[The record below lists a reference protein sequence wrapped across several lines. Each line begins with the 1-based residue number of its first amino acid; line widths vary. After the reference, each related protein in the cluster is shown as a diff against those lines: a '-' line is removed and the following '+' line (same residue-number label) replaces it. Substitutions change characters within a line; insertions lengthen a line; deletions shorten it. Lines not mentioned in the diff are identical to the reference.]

1 MGVDEHSRPAPTTG
15 QLLAD
20 AIVEVVDRRR
30 FLTLPQLHAE
40 LAAAVPVERDGQR
53 IDPVALLGDDPIG
66 ALRDGLVER
75 ADLFG
80 VDDVVYS
87 SASLVAG
94 RRFTAR
100 TDDGLDVEHLDDLH
114 AFAGIQ
120 RHLTD
125 QPVGVPVTAGGR
137 RVFVTDAVPRQF
149 GSAGRYLVV
158 GAPDDLTTGRFGS
171 LPPDELAVE
180 VIGPDRLASGETEVA
195 ALRSAVAEMVPP
207 GKGRSARA
215 LVASAMFLND
225 RCFRAPT
232 LPVTDL
238 LAAAGLAERDG
249 EWGRAG
255 EAWAT
260 GAEDAADNRVD
271 ELVAEFGLDRAERR
285 HLRLL
290 VDQWRRWTGGRHVID
305 AAAFTAS
312 LGTGRVAAAFAE
324 FWQPRTTTTI
334 EAWMDQRRL
343 VETVA
348 RSEPDHPA
356 IAYLRGMIDLRLG
369 DGAGALGH
377 FESAAAADPEFLPV
391 RDELGLLLLDQGQHE
406 PALSLLSPGH
416 PVGDAVRAV
425 FERAERDRRQ
435 AEKADQCRCGS
446 GRKYRSCCAR
456 QLRLGD
462 DEAVDVLDIRL
473 QAFLAAPPW
482 SAQMLRLADIVST
495 EWCVMSFPEAL
506 AEPFVQDV
514 LVVEGGGAAAYLAA
528 RRRLLPDDE
537 IELLS
542 QYTSRHREAF
552 DVSAISGPAV
562 ELVDPDEG
570 HRTTITDPELAESL
584 EEGDAVLVR
593 TVQRGGQ
600 LVPVGPHIRIPEDHV
615 ALLRVVLASRPTAE
629 QLLGWV
635 CRRAE
640 ILRPPIDLGA
650 DIDLRSPVSARP
662 EGLEGFDIDD
672 LARRAMDS

>member
-1 MGVDEHSRPAPTTG
+1 MGVDEQSRPAPTTG
-15 QLLAD
+15 QLLAE
-20 AIVEVVDRRR
+20 AIVDVVDRRR

-40 LAAAVPVERDGQR
+40 LAAAAPFERAGQR
-53 IDPVALLGDDPIG
+53 IDPGALLGDDPIG
-66 ALRDGLVER
+66 ALRDAVLER

-100 TDDGLDVEHLDDLH
+100 TDDGLDLEHLDDLH
-114 AFAGIQ
+114 VFAGIQ
-120 RHLTD
+120 RHLPD
-125 QPVGVPVTAGGR
+125 PPAGVPVTAGDR
-137 RVFVTDAVPRQF
+137 RVFVTDAVPREF

-158 GAPDDLTTGRFGS
+158 GAPAELTTERFGL

-180 VIGPDRLASGETEVA
+180 VIGPDRLTSGEAEVA
-195 ALRSAVAEMVPP
+195 ALRSAVAEVLPP
-207 GKGRSARA
+207 GKGRSARS

-238 LAAAGLAERDG
+238 LVAAGLAERDG

-255 EAWAT
+255 EEWVT
-260 GAEDAADNRVD
+260 GAEDAVDRQVD
-271 ELVAEFGLDRAERR
+271 ELVIEFGLDRAESR

-290 VDQWRRWTGGRHVID
+290 VDQWRRWTGGRHLID
-305 AAAFTAS
+305 AAAFTAAV
-312 LGTGRVAAAFAE
+312 GTGRLAAAFAE
-324 FWQPRTTTTI
+324 VWQPRTTTTI

-377 FESAAAADPEFLPV
+377 FDSAAAADPEFLPV

-406 PALSLLSPGH
+406 RALTLLAPGH

-435 AEKADQCRCGS
+435 AERGDPCRCGS

-473 QAFLAAPPW
+473 QAFLTSPPW
-482 SAQMLRLADIVST
+482 SAQMSRLADIVST

-528 RRRLLPDDE
+528 RRTLLADGE
-537 IELLS
+537 VELLS

-552 DVSAISGPAV
+552 DVTGIAGAAV
-562 ELVDPDEG
+562 ELVDPDQG
-570 HRTTITDPELAESL
+570 HRTTIIDAELAESL
-584 EEGDAVLVR
+584 EDGDAVLVR
-593 TVQRGGQ
+593 TVERGGE
-600 LVPVGPHIRIPEDHV
+600 LAPVGPYLRIPEDHV
-615 ALLRVVLASRPTAE
+615 ALLRVVLGSRPTAE

-640 ILRPPIDLGA
+640 ILRPAIDLGA
-650 DIDLRSPVSARP
+650 DIDLRSPVSV
-662 EGLEGFDIDD
+662 GFDIDD